1 MVKKNRPPV
10 IPGRIPPP
18 FRGTGCRLID
28 PGIRYEVRILWGNG
42 IETSES
48 CQGGRGHPFPEK
60 TVRFHGNA
68 SEGFKALAIALTHGL
83 KVSTL
88 RRYYTMTGG
97 ELTGPDWEMT
107 FWR

>member
-1 MVKKNRPPV
+1 
-10 IPGRIPPP
+10 
-18 FRGTGCRLID
+18 
-28 PGIRYEVRILWGNG
+28 
-42 IETSES
+42 
-48 CQGGRGHPFPEK
+48 
-60 TVRFHGNA
+60 VRFHGNA